1 MNPSTW
7 HLFAIGATARARA
20 MQTRSDVLDMIERAE
35 IATDDANHG
44 TAEEFDAAAPI
55 AARNLRGAY
64 DARHLLGA
72 GDLLR
77 LAYVAR
83 SARRT
88 FAIYINLP
96 EELDR

>member
-1 MNPSTW
+1 VNPNTW
-7 HLFAIGATARARA
+7 HQIANGTTARARA

-35 IATDDANHG
+35 IATDDAHHG

-77 LAYVAR
+77 LACAVR

-88 FAIYINLP
+88 FANYINLP